1 MRPRTCAIVYVVV
14 ILVVAF
20 FIRDRDKTKRLT
32 ALRFLGANTRL
43 SEKLLVKPNQLSIEE
58 SYALDREL
66 KSLDG
71 KYIKKDVAARE
82 PVTAENVSDW
92 PAIKPSEAFPVELQ
106 NAPDWV
112 FLNQGSLV
120 QVWVANKPTPERA
133 QVLAIL
139 PAAGDKWLAL
149 LRRRDVS
156 ALLAGAKDSHVV
168 RLEVMAGE
176 VEATPMSSPTPAPS
190 PMLSLTETPKPS
202 PSPQPTKNH

>member
-1 MRPRTCAIVYVVV
+1 MRPRTCAVLYIVV
-14 ILVVAF
+14 ILIVAF
-20 FIRDRDKTKRLT
+20 FIRDRDETKRLT

-43 SEKLLVKPNQLSIEE
+43 SEKLLVKPNELSIEE

-71 KYIKKDVAARE
+71 KYIKKDVAARD

-92 PAIKPSEAFPVELQ
+92 PAVKPSEAFPVELAT
-106 NAPDWV
+106 APDWV
-112 FLNQGSLV
+112 FLNQGSMV

-156 ALLAGAKDSHVV
+156 ALLAGAKDAHVL

-176 VEATPMSSPTPAPS
+176 VEVKPSPS

-202 PSPQPTKNH
+202 PSPQPTN

>member
-1 MRPRTCAIVYVVV
+1 MSNPITPRTCAVVYVVV
-14 ILVVAF
+14 ILIVAF

-43 SEKLLVKPNQLSIEE
+43 SEKLLVKPSELSIEE
-58 SYALDREL
+58 SFSLDQEL
-66 KSLDG
+66 KSLKG
-71 KYIKKDVAARE
+71 KYIKKDVAAME

-92 PAIKPSEAFPVELQ
+92 PTVKPTEAFPVEL
-106 NAPDWV
+106 ATEPDWV

-120 QVWVANKPTPERA
+120 QVWVANKPSPERA
-133 QVLAIL
+133 LVLAIL

-156 ALLAGAKDSHVV
+156 ALLAGAKDSHVL

-176 VEATPMSSPTPAPS
+176 VEATPSPS
-190 PMLSLTETPKPS
+190 PMLSLTETPNPS
-202 PSPQPTKNH
+202 PSPQPGR